1 MSKEDTQDE
10 TDQSESPQSAL
21 EKINSAYDH
30 EERAVQLKAQA
41 KDELQEYLSEALPF
55 DTNPSITIRDGCFV
69 VSCHPESGLSNIN
82 EELGDEIELLMPLQF
97 KIGEE
102 KEDLSR
108 SDLVTTQRQAQAKN
122 LKQLIGAIEEEYEDG
137 APVGE
142 VLGRAYEVGLSKY
155 ETEHEIDKLKQ
166 KGEVYEPTSTTLRTT

>member
-1 MSKEDTQDE
+1 MSEEE
-10 TDQSESPQSAL
+10 TKNESEQAEGPQSAL
-21 EKINSAYDH
+21 EKVDQAYDH
-30 EERAVQLKAQA
+30 EERAVQLKAEA

-55 DTNPSITIRDGCFV
+55 ETNPSLTIRDGCFV
-69 VSCHPESGLSNIN
+69 VSCHPTSALKEVN
-82 EELGDEIELLMPLQF
+82 EDLGDEIELLMPLQF

-102 KEDLSR
+102 NEELSR
-108 SDLVTTQRQAQAKN
+108 TDLVTTQREVQAKN
-122 LKQLIGAIEEEYEDG
+122 LKQLISEIEEEYDDG

-166 KGEVYEPTSTTLRTT
+166 QGEIYEPTSSTLRTT